1 MTRLTYCMFLALS
14 AVSAVAQYPAAARTA
29 AYDRVE
35 ELRRELD
42 QARADRELAK
52 SRALRVVLDM
62 TREFE
67 QSPELW
73 DSVVGQRRLMMAL
86 EDAREAA
93 LQDLR
98 ETPTYRTAQAA
109 LEQARATLERLPETA
124 SDFDRQ
130 NAATAALRAADV
142 VTKMERAVANPDPAL
157 TAARDRLIEATSA
170 IRARRADFDRSI
182 RESADWQEAQ
192 AEIAAADRQIA
203 STQVALASARR
214 EAAEA
219 ARRPVTP
226 VQIAAGR
233 QQGPSAPSTPTL
245 AEKRCS
251 ACHKVVSNSSM
262 AGQRCPHCGVYWA
275 AERVRVVSR

>member
-1 MTRLTYCMFLALS
+1 MTRLTCSLMLALTTAS
-14 AVSAVAQYPAAARTA
+14 AIAQYPTDARTA

-93 LQDLR
+93 LKDLR
-98 ETPTYRTAQAA
+98 ETSAHRTAQAA
-109 LEQARATLERLPETA
+109 LEQARAALNRLPETA
-124 SDFDRQ
+124 SAFDRQ

-142 VTKMERAVANPDPAL
+142 VTRMERAVANPNPAL

-170 IRARRADFDRSI
+170 MRARRADFDRSI
-182 RESADWQEAQ
+182 RESADWQDAQ
-192 AEIAAADRQIA
+192 GQIAAADRQIA

-219 ARRPVTP
+219 GRRPIAP

-262 AGQRCPHCGVYWA
+262 VGQRCPHCGASWSY
-275 AERVRVVSR
+275 ETTRVVSR

>member
-1 MTRLTYCMFLALS
+1 MTRVTCFLMLALS
-14 AVSAVAQYPAAARTA
+14 TVSAVAQYPTDGRTA

-73 DSVVGQRRLMMAL
+73 DSVVGQRRLMTAL

-98 ETPTYRTAQAA
+98 ETSRYQTAKAAAEQSRTA
-109 LEQARATLERLPETA
+109 LENLSPNATP
-124 SDFDRQ
+124 FDRQ

-157 TAARDRLIEATSA
+157 VAARDRLIEATSA
-170 IRARRADFDRSI
+170 MRARRADFDRSI
-182 RESADWQEAQ
+182 RESSSWQAAQ

-203 STQVALASARR
+203 SAQVALASARR

-219 ARRPVTP
+219 GRRPTAP

-233 QQGPSAPSTPTL
+233 QQGPSTPSTPTL

-251 ACHKVVSNSSM
+251 ACHKVVSNGSA
-262 AGQRCPHCGVYWA
+262 AGQRCPHCGVYWS